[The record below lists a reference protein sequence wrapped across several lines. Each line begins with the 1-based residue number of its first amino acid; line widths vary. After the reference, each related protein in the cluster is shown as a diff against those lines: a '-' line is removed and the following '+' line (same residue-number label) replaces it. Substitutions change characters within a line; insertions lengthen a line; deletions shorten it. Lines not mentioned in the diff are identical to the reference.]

1 MAEDNPFLSFFESMG
16 TGMEAGAKRRSLM
29 QRAERG
35 QLKPGEE
42 VPGLGRTILK
52 SITQAATP
60 ANTRLAQDQMKLQAA
75 NYALQRKASEDRQA
89 AIDAQNF
96 YKNGLDAKEAELE
109 AKNSIIYTQAVAK
122 DRQLAQS
129 GKWNDFDA
137 TIAPEGMGATLT
149 DKYYAQKKLTGEEFD
164 KQNFLELSDN
174 KELLVDSGSYTS
186 ESVAQMSPDAVK
198 AAAQTVSGRYGKL
211 DDMLLYI
218 PVDQRASVKTQV
230 LTGTPDQKREA
241 WAMLDRASIEV
252 SSSIGKIQQDI
263 KKLKAEGGAD
273 NLASAQQLQRYADN
287 LGKGDESPSYTIT
300 KDENGK
306 TTIQVIG
313 GPKADISKTE
323 EAERT
328 EGLESFEILFSTI
341 DQARSLVREN
351 PDLVGS
357 TGQISGGLNAF
368 KEIIRPVVALPQ
380 DANRLQVEGAFDTL
394 KTQALT
400 SLGGGSLARL
410 TDKDAKILEN
420 NIPQLKLTS
429 SPAKVMQVMDQLEG
443 TISLRYL
450 LNRSRTNTLGNML
463 EELGASRVGKLAAT
477 ASRLNF
483 RPGLVD
489 EAIRESI
496 NSIDSQTDQTLARQQ
511 ILDLFTAL
519 RDYGF
524 SDAEREPYIQ
534 YAETLS
540 AIE

>member
-16 TGMEAGAKRRSLM
+16 TGMEAGAERRSLM
-29 QRAERG
+29 QRAQRG
-35 QLKPGEE
+35 QLEPGEE

-52 SITQAATP
+52 GITRAATP
-60 ANTRLAQDQMKLQAA
+60 ASTRLAQDQLKLQIANQALDEQIFEAKQQAA
-75 NYALQRKASEDRQA
+75 EAEKIALKTKAS
-89 AIDAQNF
+89 
-96 YKNGLDAKEAELE
+96 KEAQAERDNAILFADITSRADEFLATGQFEKMAELRKE
-109 AKNSIIYTQAVAK
+109 AKNLPVAQQVQFNSVANTLSDTYKAEDFIEFKRNKGYLEGRLSPEELASLTPPEAKRMSDVFFGRPISNIGAMVSDYESYNARGATNAAQLVLASIKKNTEKTGQVV
-122 DRQLAQS
+122 DVS
-129 GKWNDFDA
+129 
-137 TIAPEGMGATLT
+137 PEGRVTIR
-149 DKYYAQKKLTGEEFD
+149 EE
-164 KQNFLELSDN
+164 
-174 KELLVDSGSYTS
+174 
-186 ESVAQMSPDAVK
+186 
-198 AAAQTVSGRYGKL
+198 
-211 DDMLLYI
+211 
-218 PVDQRASVKTQV
+218 
-230 LTGTPDQKREA
+230 
-241 WAMLDRASIEV
+241 
-252 SSSIGKIQQDI
+252 
-263 KKLKAEGGAD
+263 
-273 NLASAQQLQRYADN
+273 
-287 LGKGDESPSYTIT
+287 
-300 KDENGK
+300 
-306 TTIQVIG
+306 VIG

-357 TGQISGGLNAF
+357 TGEISGGLNAF

-380 DANRLQVEGAFDTL
+380 DADRLQVEKAFDTL

-410 TDKDAKILEN
+410 TDKDAKILES

-489 EAIRESI
+489 EVIRESI
-496 NSIDSQTDQTLARQQ
+496 NSIDSQTNQALARQQ